1 MKTEIG
7 KLNQL
12 FVKRLAPHGAYL
24 DGGEAGEILLPKKY
38 CPPTLKAEEAVTVFI
53 YYDSEDRLVATTE
66 TPLVQA
72 GEFAFL
78 KVVEVGKFGAFLDW
92 GLPKHLL
99 VPFREQKGKMYV
111 GKKYVVY
118 VYSDPRNGRLV
129 GSCRVEKFLDQSPPS
144 YQSGQSVNLLIYK
157 KTPLG
162 YSAIIENAHLG
173 MIFNEDIHQPVR
185 VGEQRTGYI
194 KKVREDGK
202 IDLRLNKT
210 GREQTRLVAGMI
222 EKYLE
227 NHQGYLPLTDDSS
240 PEEISR
246 YLGVSK
252 KAFKRAVGY
261 LYSAGKIKMET
272 RGIRRVIK

>member
-1 MKTEIG
+1 MKLEIG
-7 KLNQL
+7 KFNDLM
-12 FVKRLAPHGAYL
+12 VSRLVPHGAYL
-24 DGGEAGEILLPKKY
+24 DGGDEGEILLPKRY
-38 CPPTLKAEEAVTVFI
+38 CPAGIKAGEQLRVFV
-53 YYDSEDRLVATTE
+53 YFDSEDRLLATTE
-66 TPLVQA
+66 KPFAQA

-99 VPFREQKGKMYV
+99 VPYREQKGKMYV
-111 GKKYVVY
+111 GKKYVVHI
-118 VYSDPRNGRLV
+118 YSDPRTSRLV
-129 GSCRVEKFLDQSPPS
+129 GSCRVEKFLDQTPAQ
-144 YQSGQSVNLLIYK
+144 YQTGQEVSLLIYK
-157 KTPLG
+157 KTPMG

-173 MIFNEDIHQPVR
+173 MIFQADVFQDLR
-185 VGEQRTGYI
+185 VGDRVTGYI
-194 KKVREDGK
+194 KKIREDGK
-202 IDLRLNKT
+202 IDLRLTKT
-210 GREQTRLVAGMI
+210 GHDQTRQLAGVI

-261 LYSAGKIKMET
+261 LYSQGKIKLET
-272 RGIRRVIK
+272 RGIRRLEK